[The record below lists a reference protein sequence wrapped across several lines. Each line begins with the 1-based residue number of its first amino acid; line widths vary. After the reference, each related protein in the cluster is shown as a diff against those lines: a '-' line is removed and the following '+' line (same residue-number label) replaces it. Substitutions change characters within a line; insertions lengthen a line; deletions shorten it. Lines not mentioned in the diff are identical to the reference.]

1 MLYMAYNAGKS
12 EWSHVMSD
20 LQTYLDEA
28 LKRVKLDNTNDEAA
42 APDYDICSEL
52 RQLIIDTR
60 VSVNMTQNQLAEKSG
75 VSQSNISKIENG
87 SYRPSVATLK
97 KIADALGK
105 RLVIDFIDMEDS
117 F

>member
-1 MLYMAYNAGKS
+1 
-12 EWSHVMSD
+12 MSD

-28 LKRVKLDNTNDEAA
+28 LKRVKLDKINDEAA
-42 APDYDICSEL
+42 APDYNINSEL
-52 RQLIIDTR
+52 CQLIIDTR
-60 VSVNMTQNQLAEKSG
+60 VSVDMTQKQLAEKSG

-105 RLVIDFIDMEDS
+105 RLVIDFIDREDM
-117 F
+117 

>member
-1 MLYMAYNAGKS
+1 
-12 EWSHVMSD
+12 MSD

-28 LKRVKLDNTNDEAA
+28 LKRVKLDSIDDETA
-42 APDYDICSEL
+42 APDYDINSEL
-52 RQLIIDTR
+52 CQLIIDTR
-60 VSVNMTQNQLAEKSG
+60 VSVDMTQNQLAEKSG

-105 RLVIDFIDMEDS
+105 RLVIDFIDREDS
-117 F
+117 